1 MNRTPTALTT
11 PVTRRTSLALA
22 TSLVGALAL
31 ASCSD
36 PGSETTTQSGPASW
50 PSATDKLD
58 GVELTFWAAQSSAKI
73 PRTWSRPSR
82 RPPARRSPS

>member
-1 MNRTPTALTT
+1 MNRTPLTALTT

-36 PGSETTTQSGPASW
+36 PGGETTNQSGPA
-50 PSATDKLD
+50 
-58 GVELTFWAAQSSAKI
+58 
-73 PRTWSRPSR
+73 
-82 RPPARRSPS
+82 

>member
-1 MNRTPTALTT
+1 MNRTPLTALTT

-36 PGSETTTQSGPASW
+36 PGSGAAGQGAPASW

-73 PRTWSRPSR
+73 PRT
-82 RPPARRSPS
+82 